1 MTPWTDLEEALL
13 LYLLQHGYHQ
23 PLGRVHRHTDV
34 VVRVIDE
41 LAPAL
46 AQAGVEDRVLLQGQ
60 RGRLVR
66 VCGVVDMLR

>member
-13 LYLLQHGYHQ
+13 LHLLQHGHHQ
-23 PLGRVHRHTDV
+23 PLGRVHRHPDV
-34 VVRVIDE
+34 VVRVVDE